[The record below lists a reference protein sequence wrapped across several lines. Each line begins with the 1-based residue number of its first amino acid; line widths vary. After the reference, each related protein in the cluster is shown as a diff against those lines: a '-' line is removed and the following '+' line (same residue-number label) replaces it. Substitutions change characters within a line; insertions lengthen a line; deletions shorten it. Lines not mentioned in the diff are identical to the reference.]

1 MFSDTPM
8 DAPHAA
14 QSQDRASVQN
24 PPSPA
29 RVRFVAQGQV
39 VTFVLITSLFFAW
52 GLAANMTDTLLAAF
66 KRILSLSDFQ
76 TTFVQYAFF
85 GAYFCFA
92 IPASMTVKRFGYKA
106 GILVGLGLYIAGAL
120 LFFPASLSLKY
131 EPFLVALYILA
142 AGLSFLETSA
152 NPYIYSLGPA
162 RTATQRL
169 NFAQA
174 FNPVGSITGALLAQF
189 FILNQLHHASA
200 SERAAMGP
208 EALEALQK
216 GELAAVMGPYVGVAL
231 VLAIIFAAIALL
243 RMPAAGLEQGAVQG
257 ELAEEKTDLVGS
269 LKRLIANRRYVSA
282 VLVQFLYV
290 GAQVGVWSFT
300 IRYVMDRL
308 HVNEADAA
316 GYYTFGLVLFFI
328 SRFLCTWLMSFI
340 RAEALLA
347 LMAAIAVVLCL
358 LAAVS
363 HGMIGVYAVVAVS
376 GCMSLMFPTI
386 YGMGLSGLGPDTKV
400 GGAGLVMA
408 IVGGAVIA
416 GLQGLMS
423 DLTGS
428 IGLTFLLPAACFGA
442 VMVFGLR
449 VRGSG
454 GAQ

>member
-14 QSQDRASVQN
+14 PAQDRASATGQL
-24 PPSPA
+24 ST
-29 RVRFVAQGQV
+29 RRFRFVAPGQV
-39 VTFVLITSLFFAW
+39 VTFALITSLVFAW

-92 IPASMTVKRFGYKA
+92 IPASMMVKKYGYKA

-120 LFFPASLSLKY
+120 LFYPASLSLKY
-131 EPFLVALYILA
+131 EPFLIALYILA

-162 RTATQRL
+162 LTATQRL

-189 FILNQLHHASA
+189 FILNQLHHATA
-200 SERAAMGP
+200 DDRATMSPA
-208 EALEALQK
+208 ALEALQK
-216 GELAAVMGPYVGVAL
+216 AELSAVMGPYVGVAL
-231 VLAIIFAAIALL
+231 VLAVIFVTIALR
-243 RMPAAGLEQGAVQG
+243 RMPAVETGHTYAANEG
-257 ELAEEKTDLVGS
+257 KTDLLGS
-269 LKRLIANRRYVSA
+269 LKRLVANRRYVTA
-282 VLVQFLYV
+282 VVVQFLYV

-316 GYYTFGLVLFFI
+316 SYYTLALVLFFI

-340 RAEALLA
+340 RAEMLLA
-347 LMAAIAVVLCL
+347 IMAAIAVALCVV
-358 LAAVS
+358 AALS
-363 HGMIGVYAVVAVS
+363 HDMIGVYAVVGVS

-386 YGMGLSGLGPDTKV
+386 YGMGLAGLGPDTKV

-416 GLQGLMS
+416 GLQGLLS

-428 IGLTFLLPAACFGA
+428 IGLTFLLPAACFA
-442 VMVFGLR
+442 VVMAFGLR
-449 VRGSG
+449 VRGSE
-454 GAQ
+454 AAAH

>member
-8 DAPHAA
+8 DAPRATA
-14 QSQDRASVQN
+14 TQDRASTGGKSASK
-24 PPSPA
+24 PI
-29 RVRFVAQGQV
+29 RFVAPGQV
-39 VTFVLITSLFFAW
+39 VAFALITSLFFAW

-120 LFFPASLSLKY
+120 LFYPASLSLKY
-131 EPFLVALYILA
+131 DPFLIALYILA

-152 NPYIYSLGPA
+152 NPYIYSLGPD

-189 FILNQLHHASA
+189 FILNQLHHADA

-208 EALEALQK
+208 DALAALQQA
-216 GELAAVMGPYVGVAL
+216 ELSAVMGPYVGVAL
-231 VLAIIFAAIALL
+231 VLAGIFATIALR
-243 RMPAAGLEQGAVQG
+243 RMPVAGLDQTHA
-257 ELAEEKTDLVGS
+257 AEETADLLGS
-269 LKRLIANRRYVSA
+269 LRRLVANRRYLTA

-316 GYYTFGLVLFFI
+316 SYYTFALVLFFI

-340 RAEALLA
+340 RAEMLLA
-347 LMAAIAVVLCL
+347 IMAAIAVALCL
-358 LAAVS
+358 VAALS
-363 HGMIGVYAVVAVS
+363 HDMIGVYAVVGVS

-386 YGMGLSGLGPDTKV
+386 YGMGLAGLGPDTKV

-416 GLQGLMS
+416 GLQGLLS

-428 IGLTFLLPAACFGA
+428 IGLTFLLPAACFAA

-449 VRGSG
+449 VRGSV
-454 GAQ
+454 GAH

>member
-8 DAPHAA
+8 DAPHATQNQNRA
-14 QSQDRASVQN
+14 APQS
-24 PPSPA
+24 PPSTA
-29 RVRFVAQGQV
+29 RVRFVAPGQA
-39 VTFVLITSLFFAW
+39 VTFALITSLFFAW

-131 EPFLVALYILA
+131 EPFLIALYILA

-208 EALEALQK
+208 EALQALQK

-243 RMPAAGLEQGAVQG
+243 RMPAAGGDHGPV
-257 ELAEEKTDLVGS
+257 AEEKTDLLGS
-269 LKRLIANRRYVSA
+269 LKRLAANRRYVSA

-308 HVNEADAA
+308 QVNEADAA
-316 GYYTFGLVLFFI
+316 GYYTFGLVLFFM

-347 LMAAIAVVLCL
+347 LMAAIAVALCL
-358 LAAVS
+358 LAAIS
-363 HGMIGVYAVVAVS
+363 HGMVGVYAVVAVS

-386 YGMGLSGLGPDTKV
+386 YGMGLAGLGPDAKV

-428 IGLTFLLPAACFGA
+428 IGLTFVLPAACFAA

-449 VRGSG
+449 VRGG
-454 GAQ
+454 GEAH